1 MWRREDELAR
11 ITGKWM
17 QWDLLGGTCCW
28 PDSVSTQFFSL
39 GFFFL
44 LSNANGVSLYV
55 SSLRFFP
62 LLTGDSISLSSLPSF
77 QLSKWTNQSS
87 LTSLFFLLSRSPRA
101 LSFLVSVASPSSP
114 SSSAFFPSSQTLLCT
129 HQSIPFEFFFLSLP
143 ILLSMSPT
151 SHKKT
156 RARANAV
163 DERPERA
170 RE

>member
-28 PDSVSTQFFSL
+28 PDSVSTQFFL
-39 GFFFL
+39 
-44 LSNANGVSLYV
+44 
-55 SSLRFFP
+55 
-62 LLTGDSISLSSLPSF
+62 
-77 QLSKWTNQSS
+77 
-87 LTSLFFLLSRSPRA
+87 
-101 LSFLVSVASPSSP
+101 
-114 SSSAFFPSSQTLLCT
+114 SAFFSSVECEWSFSLCLFSPVFSSPDWWQHFLVVSVVVPIIEMDQPVFSHLSFFSSLAFTESFVFSRLGRFSFFSFVFCFFFSSQTLLCT
-129 HQSIPFEFFFLSLP
+129 HQSIPFEFFFLSLS

-163 DERPERA
+163 DERPKRA